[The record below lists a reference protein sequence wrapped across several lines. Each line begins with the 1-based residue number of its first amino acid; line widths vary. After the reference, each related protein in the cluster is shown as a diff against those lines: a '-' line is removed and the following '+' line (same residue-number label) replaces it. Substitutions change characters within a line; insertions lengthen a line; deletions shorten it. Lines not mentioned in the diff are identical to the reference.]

1 MNAEHKKM
9 IQAAGRSAIAFKEK
23 GFHCSES
30 VFMAIN
36 ETLKITDPAM
46 VKIVTGFH
54 GGGGTH
60 RTEPGVDM
68 TALLA
73 GIASGEDQRPDE
85 EIPLEQVGHLC
96 GALAAG
102 IACFGFLYGRT
113 SPTDDLTCVD
123 ELSFELHRR
132 FSAEFNE
139 KECGPLRDK
148 WIPLW
153 PGGTC
158 ENVYKRAAEIAV
170 ELILTA
176 PELVPECPAR
186 TAE

>member
-1 MNAEHKKM
+1 MYTEYRKK
-9 IQAAGRSAIAFKEK
+9 IRAAGRSAIKFKEK

-46 VKIVTGFH
+46 ARIVTGFH

-60 RTEPGVDM
+60 RTEPGVDL

-73 GIASGEDQRPDE
+73 GIASGKEQRPDE
-85 EIPLEQVGHLC
+85 
-96 GALAAG
+96 
-102 IACFGFLYGRT
+102 
-113 SPTDDLTCVD
+113 
-123 ELSFELHRR
+123 
-132 FSAEFNE
+132 
-139 KECGPLRDK
+139 
-148 WIPLW
+148 
-153 PGGTC
+153 
-158 ENVYKRAAEIAV
+158 EIAV

-186 TAE
+186 TVEPRQYNRDAPCFRTTRF